1 VRLQLQPASFGA
13 FPSILARP
21 LHQYRSGKVAFQN
34 GNFPM
39 LMQVKISLVV
49 LCISAALAVPVSAG
63 GWSGGDSSPLRIG
76 AAQGHTLGKIWSRIN
91 DR

>member
-1 VRLQLQPASFGA
+1 MLTQIKIAV
-13 FPSILARP
+13 
-21 LHQYRSGKVAFQN
+21 VA
-34 GNFPM
+34 
-39 LMQVKISLVV
+39 
-49 LCISAALAVPVSAG
+49 LCISAAITLPASAG